1 MFINPVDS
9 SRLAR
14 SVQRDYLKAAEQHR
28 LMENSHVE
36 KAGFAPG
43 AKVGLA
49 LIAIVSLIIAA
60 GQFLVI

>member
-28 LMENSHVE
+28 LMGKSRLE
-36 KAGFAPG
+36 KAGIAPG
-43 AKVGLA
+43 LKIGLA
-49 LIAIVSLIIAA
+49 VATIVSLIVAA
-60 GQFLVI
+60 SQFLVV